1 MSKILRR
8 PMFRGGRVESRGTG
22 ITSGLMNGGRVG
34 LANSYPGTAGQAQR
48 AQALAGLTKPTTG
61 AELLKLNPNL
71 QINPYSTYLPSDQE
85 SIGAGFGFMSP
96 GRQFT
101 EQYLEFMKPE
111 ETGYETNAEGDPI
124 RDASGNLIPLQKS
137 KSSDFRTFLEQQR
150 TKKITGSDTQGS
162 EEQYGIKDTDKV
174 KPVYNSEG
182 KITGYKGTGKS
193 VAENIPEGGNVP
205 GVKSEKEEPVEYTVE
220 DYIKMLGGDK
230 ARRRDLGDT
239 LGRLSASALKR
250 PARGETRG
258 ITDVLADYMAAEVAA
273 GPGRAEKIEQAAATL
288 DIKDKIASKRAG
300 EQLKQTLAGIDYKI
314 GATMSAQKAAESLA
328 NKTWIDSLKYVSE
341 NLYKGTGKG
350 LDSTSVI
357 EDTLRLKFQK
367 PVKKFT
373 VASETEIPNLQ
384 ISEGF
389 SIVVLPDGSKK
400 IYEVTGNSARERT
413 DLRV

>member
-1 MSKILRR
+1 MSNILRR

-111 ETGYETNAEGDPI
+111 KTGYETNAEGDPI
-124 RDASGNLIPLQKS
+124 RDASGNLIPLQKT
-137 KSSDFRTFLEQQR
+137 KSNDFRTFLEQQR
-150 TKKITGSDTQGS
+150 TKKITERDTQGS

-193 VAENIPEGGNVP
+193 VAENIPQGGNVP

-258 ITDVLADYMAAEVAA
+258 VTDVLGDFMAAEVAA
-273 GPGRAEKIEQAAATL
+273 GPGRAEKIEQAAAML
-288 DIKDKIASKRAG
+288 DIKDKIASKRAQ
-300 EQLKQTLAGIDYKI
+300 EQLKTLLGKADYE
-314 GATMSAQKAAESLA
+314 AM
-328 NKTWIDSLKYVSE
+328 
-341 NLYKGTGKG
+341 
-350 LDSTSVI
+350 
-357 EDTLRLKFQK
+357 LRLKMSDPKLQSF
-367 PVKKFT
+367 
-373 VASETEIPNLQ
+373 ETNLQ
-384 ISEGF
+384 ETAKNLGKNYKNPGVIGQAIDKKYGSNSYGGEFMPGQKLIEGKF
-389 SIVVLPDGSKK
+389 YIQDTGTGDKIVFKVIEGEPQ
-400 IYEVTGNSARERT
+400 EVHRIR
-413 DLRV
+413 

>member
-34 LANSYPGTAGQAQR
+34 LANSYPGTVGQAQR

-111 ETGYETNAEGDPI
+111 ETVYETNEEGDPI

-182 KITGYKGTGKS
+182 KITGYKGIGKS

-230 ARRRDLGDT
+230 ARRRDLADMF
-239 LGRLSASALKR
+239 GRISASALKR

-273 GPGRAEKIEQAAATL
+273 GPGRREKIEQAAATL
-288 DIKDKIASKRAG
+288 DIKDKIAAKRSK
-300 EQLKQTLAGIDYKI
+300 EQIELMKGKIDYELEARSDMANKAKDIAAMPTQDALTFIATEVYKGQQDRSSNKVLKTLLDVKLKTNSKI
-314 GATMSAQKAAESLA
+314 INANSLA
-328 NKTWIDSLKYVSE
+328 NLKA
-341 NLYKGTGKG
+341 
-350 LDSTSVI
+350 
-357 EDTLRLKFQK
+357 EDL
-367 PVKKFT
+367 PVG
-373 VASETEIPNLQ
+373 I
-384 ISEGF
+384 
-389 SIVVLPDGSKK
+389 SIVNANEGRRVYKK
-400 IYEVTGNSARERT
+400 DQNGNVELIDINT
-413 DLRV
+413 I

>member
-34 LANSYPGTAGQAQR
+34 LANSYPGTVGQAQR

-101 EQYLEFMKPE
+101 EQYLEFMKPQ

-182 KITGYKGTGKS
+182 KITGYKGIGKS

-230 ARRRDLGDT
+230 ARRRDLADMF
-239 LGRLSASALKR
+239 GRISASALKR

-273 GPGRAEKIEQAAATL
+273 GPGRREKIEQAAATL
-288 DIKDKIASKRAG
+288 DIKDKIAAKRSK
-300 EQLKQTLAGIDYKI
+300 EQIELMKGKIDYELEARSDMANKAKDIAAMPTQDALTFIATEVYKGQQDRSSNKVLKTLLDVKLKTNSKI
-314 GATMSAQKAAESLA
+314 INANSLA
-328 NKTWIDSLKYVSE
+328 NLKA
-341 NLYKGTGKG
+341 
-350 LDSTSVI
+350 
-357 EDTLRLKFQK
+357 EDL
-367 PVKKFT
+367 PVG
-373 VASETEIPNLQ
+373 I
-384 ISEGF
+384 
-389 SIVVLPDGSKK
+389 SIVNANEGRRVYKK
-400 IYEVTGNSARERT
+400 DQNGNVELIDINT
-413 DLRV
+413 I

>member
-34 LANSYPGTAGQAQR
+34 LANSYPGTVGQAQR

-111 ETGYETNAEGDPI
+111 ETGYETNEEGDPI

-182 KITGYKGTGKS
+182 KITGYKGIGKS

-230 ARRRDLGDT
+230 ARRRDLADMF
-239 LGRLSASALKR
+239 GRISASALKR

-273 GPGRAEKIEQAAATL
+273 GPGRREKIEQAAATL
-288 DIKDKIASKRAG
+288 DIKDKIAAKRSK
-300 EQLKQTLAGIDYKI
+300 EQIELMKGKIDYELEARSDMANKAKDIAAMPTQDALTFIATEVYKGQQDRSSNKVLKTLLDVKLKTNSKI
-314 GATMSAQKAAESLA
+314 INANSLA
-328 NKTWIDSLKYVSE
+328 NLKA
-341 NLYKGTGKG
+341 
-350 LDSTSVI
+350 
-357 EDTLRLKFQK
+357 EDL
-367 PVKKFT
+367 PVG
-373 VASETEIPNLQ
+373 I
-384 ISEGF
+384 
-389 SIVVLPDGSKK
+389 SIVNANEGRRVYKK
-400 IYEVTGNSARERT
+400 DQNGNVELIDINT
-413 DLRV
+413 I